1 MSSEKINTKN
11 PLLFSIKE
19 DTGQHCAQLANSI
32 AVSLT
37 RKLRERGFSFSQAQI
52 VMKGR
57 KRNALVNKFTKEIF
71 NISSTSR
78 QLKKS
83 VIGNLS

>member
-32 AVSLT
+32 AISLT
-37 RKLRERGFSFSQAQI
+37 RKLKQKGFSFSQSQI
-52 VMKGR
+52 AMKSNN
-57 KRNALVNKFTKEIF
+57 RNALVNKFAKEIF
-71 NISSTSR
+71 NISTNR
-78 QLKKS
+78 
-83 VIGNLS
+83 